1 MNKKI
6 GILTFHNAVN
16 YGAILQCYAL
26 QNALEQRGYNVE
38 VIDYTPLYFNKV

>member
-26 QNALEQRGYNVE
+26 QNALEQSCLL
-38 VIDYTPLYFNKV
+38 YTSRCV